1 MRVFVTGGA
10 GYVGSVCVRA
20 LCDEGHSVV
29 VFDNLRDGGHRAAVD
44 RRAEL
49 IQGDLSDRA
58 TLESALSRGVD
69 AVIHFAA
76 YANVGE
82 SVREPLRYY
91 HNNVVNTIGLLDAM
105 RRCGVRR
112 MVFSSSCAVYGVP
125 ERVPIVESTR
135 QQPISPYGRT
145 KAIVEG
151 IMADCAAAWGL
162 GGVALRYFNAAGAS
176 SDGALGEDHEPES
189 HLIPLVLRVALGRS
203 DAVTLFGDDYPTP
216 DGTCV
221 RDYVHVEDLAD
232 AHSRALAVLEPGA
245 FRAFNLGTGKGA
257 SVREVIEA
265 ARQVTGRD
273 IPVRPAPR
281 REGDPPELYADPA
294 SACRELGWAPK
305 YTDIREIVR
314 TAWTWHRS
322 HPSGYGDR

>member
-1 MRVFVTGGA
+1 MRVLVTGGG

-20 LCDEGHSVV
+20 LCAAGHSVV
-29 VFDNLRDGGHRAAVD
+29 VFDNLRDGGHRGAVD
-44 RRAEL
+44 PRAEL
-49 IQGDLSDRA
+49 VVGDLADA
-58 TLESALSRGVD
+58 VAVESALSRGVD
-69 AVIHFAA
+69 SVIHFAA

-91 HNNVVNTIGLLDAM
+91 RNNVTNTIGLLDAM
-105 RRCGVRR
+105 RQHGVCR

-125 ERVPIVESTR
+125 ERVPIAESTP
-135 QQPISPYGRT
+135 QHPISPYGRT
-145 KAIVEG
+145 KAMVEAV
-151 IMADCAAAWGL
+151 MADCAAGWGL
-162 GGVALRYFNAAGAS
+162 GGVALRYFNAAGAT

-203 DAVTLFGDDYPTP
+203 DAVTLFGEDYPTR

-221 RDYVHVEDLAD
+221 RDYVHVEDLAE
-232 AHSRALAVLEPGA
+232 AHTKALAVLEPGA
-245 FRAFNLGTGKGA
+245 FRAFNLGTGRGA

-273 IPVRPAPR
+273 IPVRSAPR
-281 REGDPPELYADPA
+281 REGDPPELYADSTLA
-294 SACRELGWAPK
+294 RGELGWTPR

-314 TAWTWHRS
+314 TAWAWHRS
-322 HPSGYGDR
+322 HPNGYGDR